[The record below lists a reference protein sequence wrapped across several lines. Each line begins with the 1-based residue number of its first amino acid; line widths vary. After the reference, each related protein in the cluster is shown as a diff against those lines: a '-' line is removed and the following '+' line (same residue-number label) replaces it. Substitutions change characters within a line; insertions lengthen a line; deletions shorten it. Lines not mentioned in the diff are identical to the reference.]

1 MTKQIRG
8 VSFIETMV
16 AMVILLVGLMGL
28 GIAFQR
34 SISQANASKNDG
46 VAMTLATG
54 IVDNLESRPFSD
66 WDDESFLPSVAQE
79 FYADFEGNLLS
90 GSDLSSAFFKPTITL
105 LQDYSTHRDI
115 RITVDWNQTGNG
127 GLQEMRKAG
136 FISNTATHAFVMDA
150 TIAQLYG
157 ETIFGGGTTP

>member
-1 MTKQIRG
+1 MIKQARG
-8 VSFIETMV
+8 FSFIETMV

-66 WDDESFLPSVAQE
+66 WDDESFLINVSKE
-79 FYADFEGNLLS
+79 FYADFEGNLLADPDS
-90 GSDLSSAFFKPTITL
+90 EDVFFKPSIEV

-115 RITVDWNQTGNG
+115 RITIDWNQAGNG

-136 FISNTATHAFVMDA
+136 FISGTASHAFVMDA

-157 ETIFGGGTTP
+157 ETIFGGGSEP